1 MIPSGSK
8 IDFNLLVSL
17 LDNKTF
23 GLMKLV
29 KHSVKTSTCSA
40 WILKSAGSACWKIFT
55 YLLITY
61 KAKKEIQSGFLL
73 FDYRFLKNYLFFL
86 FWRSCGSFFFSVHFD
101 ELSCAFW
108 FHQMFHS
115 YDESKLYS
123 AWTYTTFYLNY
134 SEMRNKIIKD
144 IEHIYCA

>member
-1 MIPSGSK
+1 MHTVLSSFLNFFYHFTSNRTNKKKIFWQMIPSGSK

-40 WILKSAGSACWKIFT
+40 WILKFAGSACWKIFT
-55 YLLITY
+55 HLLITY

-86 FWRSCGSFFFSVHFD
+86 FWRSCESFFFSTFWW
-101 ELSCAFW
+101 AF
-108 FHQMFHS
+108 
-115 YDESKLYS
+115 
-123 AWTYTTFYLNY
+123 
-134 SEMRNKIIKD
+134 MRVLISSD
-144 IEHIYCA
+144 VSFLWRE